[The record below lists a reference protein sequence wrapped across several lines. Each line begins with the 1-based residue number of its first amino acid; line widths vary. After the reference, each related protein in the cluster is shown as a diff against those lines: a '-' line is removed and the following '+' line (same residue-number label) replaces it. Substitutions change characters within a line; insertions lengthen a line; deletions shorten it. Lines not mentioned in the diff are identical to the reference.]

1 MSEPLSVPPSVHMEA
16 LLADKT
22 RCKNIA
28 TLHADIERVLVQ
40 IQLDVVSS
48 SNRDNIGPTLLGL
61 KHVQDILLLF
71 KTKGDAII
79 QQENKSDAKA
89 K

>member
-22 RCKNIA
+22 CCKNIA
-28 TLHADIERVLVQ
+28 THHSDLERILSQ
-40 IQLDVVSS
+40 IQLDVVNPT
-48 SNRDNIGPTLLGL
+48 NRDIIGPTLLGL

-71 KTKGDAII
+71 KAKGDALI
-79 QQENKSDAKA
+79 QQENKADAKV